1 MKIMRQQYS
10 STSMEQS
17 MSSLDLHHQTD
28 DKLEGLI
35 ETYTGR
41 TINPLDPD
49 PGSIFIDDI
58 AHSLANQCRFT
69 GHTRNFYSVAQ
80 HCVLVADVVQDETL
94 KLTALLH
101 DASEAYL
108 SDIARPVKMMPRFGD
123 LYREYEEGLE
133 QAIAKHFSLEW
144 PWPKEIKEADNI
156 LLRAEQ
162 INLMFGIFRHEAPE
176 YGKKIIAW
184 PPTEANAQF
193 MWAYKRYGGK

>member
-1 MKIMRQQYS
+1 
-10 STSMEQS
+10 
-17 MSSLDLHHQTD
+17 LHHQTD

-108 SDIARPVKMMPRFGD
+108 SDIARPVKMMPKFGD
-123 LYREYEEGLE
+123 LYREYEERLE
-133 QAIAKHFSLEW
+133 QAIAKNFGLEW

-162 INLMFGIFRHEAPE
+162 IDLMFGIFRHEAPE
-176 YGKKIIAW
+176 YGKKIIPW
-184 PPTEANAQF
+184 PPTEARAQF